1 MDSAPNL
8 RGRILQLDGLR
19 GVAIILVLAF
29 HGTNLAVEAGAPQF
43 MRYLIRPVSLGWSG
57 VDLFFVLSGFLIG
70 GILLDARGSK
80 NYFRV
85 FYTRRMLRILPLYFL
100 VLAIGYGVSRSAKFE
115 ALIEPQM
122 PWATCITLTQN
133 FWIAAHMKTLMGAL
147 VGTWSL
153 AVEEQFYLLIPALIY
168 FTKPQRLAWVVGGGI
183 VAAPLVRLAL
193 YLKYPELTVEYV
205 LLPCRMDA
213 LLLGVAAAY
222 FIRQKGGWEFLRAH
236 RRALWTAIELLTVIC
251 AVITMR
257 ESPETARTLFSQ
269 VVEYD
274 CLNLLYVG
282 LLLACLVDEQFAK
295 VLRVRWLRGLGAIAY
310 GVYLLHPMILGAI
323 VVLLSAS
330 ANRGLIAVIAGLA
343 LTIVVAKISWE
354 GFEKPLVRASH
365 QLRYE

>member
-1 MDSAPNL
+1 
-8 RGRILQLDGLR
+8 LDGLR
-19 GVAIILVLAF
+19 GVAILLVLAF

-43 MRYLIRPVSLGWSG
+43 MKYLIRPVSLGWSG

-85 FYTRRMLRILPLYFL
+85 FYTRRMLRILPLYFV
-100 VLAIGYGVSRSAKFE
+100 VLAIGYGVSRSAKFG

-122 PWATCITLTQN
+122 PWAMCITLTQN
-133 FWIAAHMKTLMGAL
+133 FWIAAHMKALMGAL
-147 VGTWSL
+147 VATWSL
-153 AVEEQFYLLIPALIY
+153 AVEEQFYLVIPALIY
-168 FTKPQRLAWVVGGGI
+168 FTKLQRLAWVLGAGI

-193 YLKYPELTVEYV
+193 YLKYPEVAKVGFV

-222 FIRQKGGWEFLRAH
+222 FVRQEGAWEFLRAR
-236 RRALWTAIELLTVIC
+236 RRALWTAIELLTAIC
-251 AVITMR
+251 GVITMR
-257 ESPETARTLFSQ
+257 ESPETLHTFFSE

-274 CLNLLYVG
+274 CLDLLYVG

-295 VLRVRWLRGLGAIAY
+295 VLRVRWLRGLGSIAY
-310 GVYLLHPMILGAI
+310 GVYLLHPMILGVI
-323 VVLLSAS
+323 VVLLGAS
-330 ANRGLIAVIAGLA
+330 ANRGLIAVVAGLV

-354 GFEKPLVRASH
+354 GFENPLVRASH